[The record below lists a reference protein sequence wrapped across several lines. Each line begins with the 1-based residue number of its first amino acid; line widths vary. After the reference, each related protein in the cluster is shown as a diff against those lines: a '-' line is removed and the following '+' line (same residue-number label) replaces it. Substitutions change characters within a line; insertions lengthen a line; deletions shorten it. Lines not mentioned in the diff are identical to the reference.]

1 MVLCFQCLG
10 CSDAVKVMRVQNQ
23 LRLITRFKHW
33 ILTGDSGDNFWPG
46 YQKLAFRESRL
57 QFVHC
62 IIQNQLLMVLCFQ
75 CLELTKPKDSLN
87 TTSETVRI
95 EDPKHWSWQGIL
107 KCLVCRPPR
116 RGNSYTGPG
125 SGWRHC
131 RELTSSGFRVIAGNH
146 DSHADRVSRDWVWP
160 DHNESSITKDIVAA
174 YNRS

>member
-1 MVLCFQCLG
+1 
-10 CSDAVKVMRVQNQ
+10 
-23 LRLITRFKHW
+23 
-33 ILTGDSGDNFWPG
+33 
-46 YQKLAFRESRL
+46 
-57 QFVHC
+57 
-62 IIQNQLLMVLCFQ
+62 MVLCFQ

-160 DHNESSITKDIVAA
+160 DQNESSIAKDIVAA
-174 YNRS
+174 YNRSQHSRSAQIHSEPVGSTQIHSGTAYDHPEWKSYHQRHRSGLQSQLIYRGAIGSTWIHLDPLRIHST